1 MNRGSVGQSV
11 AKAALVVAVATLL
24 ARLAGFARTMVFSN
38 SVGTS
43 PVGDAYQTVNTL
55 PNVVYEVA
63 AGGALAAI
71 AVPLVAGQLGAGR
84 REDSDRSASALLSW
98 AFVILVP
105 LSALVFVAAPWLS
118 ELLLDDRGRPG
129 SIALGA
135 TMLRIFA
142 PQVALYGIGVVLAGM
157 LQAHRRFL
165 AAALAPLLSSLVVMA
180 AYVAYGRRVS
190 GRVPA
195 TEVPSDAVW
204 ILAGGTTL
212 GVVVLSLPL
221 LVPAMRAGIRFRPT
235 LSFPGGLG
243 RRAAGLA
250 GAGVIALAAQQSAV
264 FLTLWLTHQPRTID
278 TGVVNV
284 YAYVQAVY
292 LLPYAVLAVPVATA
306 AFPALAHAEGATA
319 EGASPTAA
327 ATLARSLRG
336 IVLMT
341 SGAAATLIAVA
352 RPVGEFFLAW
362 DRGADGSGREALGA
376 LPGALAAYAPGL
388 VGFSAAALLTRA
400 LYVRGRPLHAAAA
413 VAAGWL
419 VAGLLPVAW
428 IPDGSDAG
436 TTLGLLGISSTLGMT
451 VSALALALLVLRHW
465 GAEALAGAG
474 RTLGAAV
481 VAAAVAIAAG
491 DTVAR
496 LMDGSGLLG
505 SVVAGV
511 VIAVVTMGVHLV
523 VMSFADRA
531 GFREIVERG
540 RRRRQGRRGQ
550 EPEHTQEQEQEQ

>member
-1 MNRGSVGQSV
+1 MRPTSVGQSV

-24 ARLAGFARTMVFSN
+24 ARLAGFARTMVFSG
-38 SVGTS
+38 SVGTT

-63 AGGALAAI
+63 AGGALAAV

-84 REDSDRSASALLSW
+84 REDSDRSASALLTW
-98 AFVILVP
+98 ALVILVP

-118 ELLLDDRGRPG
+118 ELLLDDRAAPG
-129 SIALGA
+129 SVALGA

-165 AAALAPLLSSLVVMA
+165 AAALAPLFSSLVVMA
-180 AYVAYGRRVS
+180 AYVAYGARISGPVS
-190 GRVPA
+190 A
-195 TEVPSDAVW
+195 TGVPSDAVW

-221 LVPAMRAGIRFRPT
+221 IVPALRAGIHFQPT

-250 GAGVIALAAQQSAV
+250 GAGVIALAAQQAAV
-264 FLTLWLTHQPRTID
+264 FLTLWLTHHPRTVD
-278 TGVVNV
+278 TGVINV

-306 AFPALAHAEGATA
+306 AFPALAHAEGAN
-319 EGASPTAA
+319 ASPAA
-327 ATLARSLRG
+327 VKTLARSVRG
-336 IVLMT
+336 IVLLT
-341 SGAAATLIAVA
+341 SGAAATLIAIA

-362 DRGADGSGREALGA
+362 DRGAGGAGGEALGA
-376 LPGALAAYAPGL
+376 LPGGLAAYAPGL
-388 VGFSAAALLTRA
+388 VGFSVAALLTRA

-419 VAGLLPVAW
+419 VAGLLPFAW
-428 IPDGSDAG
+428 IPEGSDAA

-451 VSALALALLVLRHW
+451 VSALALVVLVLRHW
-465 GAEALAGAG
+465 GADALSGTG
-474 RTLGAAV
+474 RTVGAAV

-491 DTVAR
+491 DTVSR
-496 LMDGSGLLG
+496 LMDGSGLMG
-505 SVVAGV
+505 SLVAGV

-523 VMSFADRA
+523 VMSFADRT
-531 GFREIVERG
+531 GFREIVQRG
-540 RRRRQGRRGQ
+540 RRRRHEKRAQ
-550 EPEHTQEQEQEQ
+550 EPAQEQEQ